1 MAQLIGRCGVSDREK
16 NELECGTC
24 GVARWRWLVG
34 YRECEFRLERDL
46 EVIALD
52 VVTDSLAVVEI
63 TQVGLLR
70 AVVLNLRHII

>member
-1 MAQLIGRCGVSDREK
+1 MRIQV
-16 NELECGTC
+16 
-24 GVARWRWLVG
+24 
-34 YRECEFRLERDL
+34 RDL

-70 AVVLNLRHII
+70 AVVLNLGHII